1 MMRHSH
7 LFISTR
13 ERREVTFKFLS
24 LKTLIHCL
32 WYFAPATTI
41 VLLYNTQIMQDAQKI
56 NLEVWAARNLID
68 RLSQFATFAFSS
80 LFTLYPF
87 LIASGLPKIS
97 ELALASD
104 LKFPKYGKRIQL
116 SLLLHLVSQII
127 GGSNNE
133 EEKILFFLLNV
144 KVSVLTTNQW

>member
-1 MMRHSH
+1 MWHSH
-7 LFISTR
+7 LMFSR

-41 VLLYNTQIMQDAQKI
+41 ALLHTTQIMQDTQNIAQE
-56 NLEVWAARNLID
+56 LLAAKNLID
-68 RLSQFATFAFSS
+68 RLSHYSIYVFGA

-97 ELALASD
+97 ELALAND
-104 LKFPKYGKRIQL
+104 LKFPKFGKRILL
-116 SLLLHLVSQII
+116 SLLVHLVSQII

-133 EEKILFFLLNV
+133 EKKYFVLLNLQA
-144 KVSVLTTNQW
+144 SVLTTNQW

>member
-1 MMRHSH
+1 MRHSH

-41 VLLYNTQIMQDAQKI
+41 VLLYNTQILQDTQKI
-56 NLEVWAARNLID
+56 SKEVLAAKNLVD
-68 RLSQFATFAFSS
+68 RLSHYSIFVFGA

-104 LKFPKYGKRIQL
+104 LKFPKYGKRIIL
-116 SLLLHLVSQII
+116 SLLVHLVSQII

-133 EEKILFFLLNV
+133 EDFFLLNV
-144 KVSVLTTNQW
+144 QVSVLTTSQW

>member
-1 MMRHSH
+1 MKTILSNLMRHSH
-7 LFISTR
+7 LLFTR

-32 WYFAPATTI
+32 WYFAPSTTI
-41 VLLYNTQIMQDAQKI
+41 VLLHNTQIMQDTQKI
-56 NLEVWAARNLID
+56 SQEVLAAKNLID
-68 RLSQFATFAFSS
+68 RLSQYTIFVFGA

-104 LKFPKYGKRIQL
+104 LKFPKYGKRILL
-116 SLLLHLVSQII
+116 SMLLHVVTQII
-127 GGSNNE
+127 GG
-133 EEKILFFLLNV
+133 L
-144 KVSVLTTNQW
+144 

>member
-1 MMRHSH
+1 MWHSH
-7 LFISTR
+7 LMFSR

-41 VLLYNTQIMQDAQKI
+41 VLLYNTQIMQDTQKI
-56 NLEVWAARNLID
+56 SEEHLAAKNLVD
-68 RLSQFATFAFSS
+68 RLSHYSIFVFGA

-104 LKFPKYGKRIQL
+104 LKFPKYGKRIIL
-116 SLLLHLVSQII
+116 SLLVHLVSQII

-133 EEKILFFLLNV
+133 EEFFLLNV
-144 KVSVLTTNQW
+144 QVCVLTTSQW

>member
-1 MMRHSH
+1 MRHFH
-7 LFISTR
+7 LVFTR

-24 LKTLIHCL
+24 LKTLFHCL

-41 VLLYNTQIMQDAQKI
+41 ALLYNTQIMKDTQKI
-56 NLEVWAARNLID
+56 SKEVLAAKNMVD
-68 RLSQFATFAFSS
+68 RLSHYSIFVFGA

-97 ELALASD
+97 DLALASD
-104 LKFPKYGKRIQL
+104 LKFPKYGKRILL
-116 SLLLHLVSQII
+116 SLLVHLVSQII

-133 EEKILFFLLNV
+133 EEKKNPLDV
-144 KVSVLTTNQW
+144 QASVLTINQW

>member
-1 MMRHSH
+1 MRHSH

-24 LKTLIHCL
+24 LKTFIHCI

-41 VLLYNTQIMQDAQKI
+41 ALLYNTQIMQDTQKI
-56 NLEVWAARNLID
+56 SKEVLAAKNLVD
-68 RLSQFATFAFSS
+68 RLSHYSIFVFGA

-104 LKFPKYGKRIQL
+104 LKFPKYGKRIIL
-116 SLLLHLVSQII
+116 SLLVHLVSQII

-133 EEKILFFLLNV
+133 EDFFLLNV
-144 KVSVLTTNQW
+144 QVSVLTTSQW